1 MMLLCISMF
10 SCIIFNNMLYYIVLF
25 DKCCVYI
32 KLNPNGVKVENTM
45 TWKRDGRKLIIYPI
59 GPLYQIAFSP
69 IESH

>member
-1 MMLLCISMF
+1 MLNQIRLTNIFCYMAIYCKKNKEITMMLLCISMF

-45 TWKRDGRKLIIYPI
+45 T
-59 GPLYQIAFSP
+59 
-69 IESH
+69 